1 MGGTRLRPR
10 LVLIGRRGGIHAA
23 SRTLGRGRDGLVV
36 RRRLRGQRPLLLA
49 RLVLRRLL
57 VLFLLLLLFLATAAA
72 GLTRGRDQRRLLP
85 HGALPAALALPGFH
99 LDAGLGDRR
108 HAAHELP
115 HLAAAHQ
122 QLTRGQ
128 VRSEG
133 ALRRSNAAGSDAA
146 AGDADAADALANDAA
161 PRDAHAGHSPAGD
174 ALTRGALGVVTSRLS
189 KRRRIS
195 LRLSPCQR
203 LGVRLQCLSG
213 QARATLA
220 WLPRGHLLARRDAG
234 RRQGRGA
241 IARNCL
247 LRVGGQAVNR
257 LAVVL

>member
-1 MGGTRLRPR
+1 MRGTRLRPR

-23 SRTLGRGRDGLVV
+23 SRTLGRGRDGRVV

-57 VLFLLLLLFLATAAA
+57 VLFLLLLLFLATTAA

-85 HGALPAALALPGFH
+85 RGALPAAPALPGLH

-146 AGDADAADALANDAA
+146 AGDADAADTLANDAA
-161 PRDAHAGHSPAGD
+161 ARDAHAGHGLAGD
-174 ALTRGALGVVTSRLS
+174 TLATGALGVVTSRLR

-220 WLPRGHLLARRDAG
+220 WLPRGHLLARGDAG

-247 LRVGGQAVNR
+247 LRVGGQAANR